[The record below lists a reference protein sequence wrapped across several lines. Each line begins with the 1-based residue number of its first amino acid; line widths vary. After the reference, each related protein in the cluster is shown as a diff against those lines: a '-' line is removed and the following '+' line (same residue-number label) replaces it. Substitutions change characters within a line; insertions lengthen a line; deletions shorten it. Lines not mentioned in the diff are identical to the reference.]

1 MRKLPWAGH
10 SRPHRQR
17 GFSLIELLIVVS
29 IILILITIAVPK
41 FTHAQ
46 MYTRETA
53 AIQAIK
59 AIHTAEVQYQ
69 SQYGRYAASLTELGP
84 PASGA
89 PNTSAADLIGNDLA
103 NGEKQGYKFTVA
115 PVPGGYVVN
124 ANPVAYGSSGSRS
137 FYSDQ
142 SMTIRENDGNEP
154 ATPQSKELRYVG
166 NSLPASSGVVPA
178 LIILTLI
185 TIAVLQLSRKR
196 S

>member
-1 MRKLPWAGH
+1 MRKLPWARH
-10 SRPHRQR
+10 ARPRRQR

-69 SQYGRYAASLTELGP
+69 SQFGRYAASLTELGP
-84 PASGA
+84 PASGTA
-89 PNTSAADLIGNDLA
+89 NTSAADLIGNDLA
-103 NGEKQGYKFTVA
+103 NGEKQGYKFIVA
-115 PVPGGYVVN
+115 ATTGGYTIN
-124 ANPVAYGSSGSRS
+124 ANPVSYNTSGSRS

-142 SMTIRENDGNEP
+142 SMVIHENYGPEP
-154 ATPQSKELRYVG
+154 ATAQSKELR
-166 NSLPASSGVVPA
+166 
-178 LIILTLI
+178 
-185 TIAVLQLSRKR
+185 
-196 S
+196 